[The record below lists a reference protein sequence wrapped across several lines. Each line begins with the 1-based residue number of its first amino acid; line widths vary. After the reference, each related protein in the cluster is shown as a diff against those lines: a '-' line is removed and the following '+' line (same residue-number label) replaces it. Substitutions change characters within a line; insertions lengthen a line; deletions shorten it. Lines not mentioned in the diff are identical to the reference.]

1 MKQFSYTIQGEHGL
15 HARCAGK
22 LVQKAQNFT
31 SNISIEYNQRIENLK
46 RLFTILV
53 LASVKVISLQSKLKV
68 TTKLKPRMFLKIILK
83 KIFKDK
89 KHV

>member
-46 RLFTILV
+46 DFYNNL
-53 LASVKVISLQSKLKV
+53 SWHQ
-68 TTKLKPRMFLKIILK
+68 
-83 KIFKDK
+83 
-89 KHV
+89 

>member
-46 RLFTILV
+46 RLFTITCLG
-53 LASVKVISLQSKLKV
+53 ISKGDFVQSKLKA
-68 TTKLKPRMFLKIILK
+68 TTKLKPQMFLKIILK

>member
-31 SNISIEYNQRIENLK
+31 SNISIE
-46 RLFTILV
+46 T
-53 LASVKVISLQSKLKV
+53 
-68 TTKLKPRMFLKIILK
+68 
-83 KIFKDK
+83 
-89 KHV
+89 

>member
-46 RLFTILV
+46 RLFTKLV

-68 TTKLKPRMFLKIILK
+68 TTKLKPQMFLKIILK

>member
-31 SNISIEYNQRIENLK
+31 SNISIEYNQRI
-46 RLFTILV
+46 
-53 LASVKVISLQSKLKV
+53 
-68 TTKLKPRMFLKIILK
+68 ILK